1 MVWPLKI
8 IITQFVFG
16 MICCG
21 VIFGIWRVTSGRG
34 IKWW

>member
-1 MVWPLKI
+1 MWAVQI

-21 VIFGIWRVTSGRG
+21 VIFGIWKATSGRG
-34 IKWW
+34 LKW